1 MAEKLPLFLFDLVWL
16 EMLVQRVYTR
26 PIRCNILEKEFD
38 FLFFKLISTVLI
50 FTYMS
55 LAVLLFIEK
64 PNHFLKFRT

>member
-1 MAEKLPLFLFDLVWL
+1 VAEKLPLFFVGFFFL
-16 EMLVQRVYTR
+16 EMFVPGVYKR

-38 FLFFKLISTVLI
+38 FLFFKLISAVLI